1 MDIFIVGPT
10 ASGKTELSIKL
21 AQLLDSPILS
31 ADSRQCY
38 LGMDIGTAKPSANE
52 LARAAHFNISILPP
66 DQKDDAAAFVQRVN
80 LWKREHPHPYWIFV
94 GGSTLYLQSLLFP
107 LDDIPKSDPILQIEI
122 EDSIRLHGLQHA
134 WERLS
139 GLDPAYAKQMDG
151 LNHQRI
157 VRALCVCIQTG
168 KPFSSFHHRDG
179 FQKPDNT
186 LVWGL
191 TMSREKLV
199 TRIDDRVDAMIHAGL
214 VEEVRRLL
222 DSGYDRH
229 INALKTVGYAEV
241 IDFLD
246 GKIDHNEMVSQIKAH
261 TRQYSR
267 RQMTWFRRWPFVEWF
282 DMDTITP
289 ADAAVIIRD
298 RLLSVETQEK

>member
-21 AQLLDSPILS
+21 AQLLDSPIIS

-38 LGMDIGTAKPSANE
+38 MGMDIGTAKPSASE
-52 LARAAHFNISILPP
+52 LASAAHFNISILPP

-80 LWKREHPHPYWIFV
+80 LWKHEHPHPNWVIV

-107 LDDIPKSDPILQIEI
+107 LDDIPKSDPILQNEI
-122 EDSIRLHGLQHA
+122 EDSIQLHGLQHA

-168 KPFSSFHHRDG
+168 RPFSSFHRRDG
-179 FQKPDNT
+179 FQKPNNT

-191 TMSREKLV
+191 TMGREQLV
-199 TRIDDRVDAMIHAGL
+199 KRIDDRVDTMIDAGL
-214 VEEVRRLL
+214 VDEVRRLI
-222 DSGYDRH
+222 DSGYNRQC
-229 INALKTVGYAEV
+229 NALKTVGYAEV
-241 IDFLD
+241 FDYLD
-246 GKIDHNEMVSQIKAH
+246 GKIDHDEMVSQIKAH

-267 RQMTWFRRWPFVEWF
+267 RQMTWFRRWPFVEWIHVGL
-282 DMDTITP
+282 TTP
-289 ADAAVIIRD
+289 TDASVLIRD
-298 RLLSVETQEK
+298 RLLSVETQQK